1 MTEPA
6 ELRVN
11 GEIRSF
17 GASWVERVNRRL
29 TGNTGRS
36 KVLVR
41 KTRSALMLGH
51 DNGGMFGLGNR
62 LNNPSP
68 TEIAILIDRPGS
80 ATTSRDFYPPLI
92 VISRDCECVRDS
104 SGHHHSAK
112 DSTEKDVY
120 QFFHFSFFII
130 EDRLQCGLLCGMI
143 TRT

>member
-41 KTRSALMLGH
+41 KTRSARTLGCN
-51 DNGGMFGLGNR
+51 NGGMSRLGNW

-80 ATTSRDFYPPLI
+80 ATASRDFYPPLI
-92 VISRDCECVRDS
+92 VISRNCECVRDS

>member
-41 KTRSALMLGH
+41 KTRSARTLGC
-51 DNGGMFGLGNR
+51 DNGGMSRLGNW

-80 ATTSRDFYPPLI
+80 ATASRDFYPPLI
-92 VISRDCECVRDS
+92 VISRNCECVRDS